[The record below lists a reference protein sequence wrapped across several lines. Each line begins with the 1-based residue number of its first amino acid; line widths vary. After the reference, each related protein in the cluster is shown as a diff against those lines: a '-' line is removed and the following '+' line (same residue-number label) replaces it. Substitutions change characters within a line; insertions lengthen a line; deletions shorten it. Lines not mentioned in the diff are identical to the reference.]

1 MNKRS
6 LSLFTLLIAV
16 FFGLSACDEDNPY
29 KVIPPDYSD
38 APDRYDIENVP
49 ADTLDNGL
57 QIYYVEE
64 GYGAYPVTPRD
75 IVMVYYTGR
84 RTDSTIFDSSYRNG
98 STAPV
103 SFTLN
108 SQSATGFSLTEG
120 FRLGLLGM
128 KAGEKRT
135 LIVPPSLGYEGTN
148 NTLANDTLIFDVMLD
163 EIVTQKDAY

>member
-1 MNKRS
+1 MTKRS

-16 FFGLSACDEDNPY
+16 FFGFSACNEEDPL

-38 APDRYDIENVP
+38 APAAYDLEDVP
-49 ADTLDNGL
+49 ADTMENGL

-64 GYGAYPVTPRD
+64 GYGTYPVTPRD

-84 RTDSTIFDSSYRNG
+84 RTDSTIFDSSYGNG
-98 STAPV
+98 TTLPR

-108 SQSATGFSLTEG
+108 AQGPGGFSLTEG

-128 KAGEKRT
+128 KTGEKRT
-135 LIVPPSLGYEGTN
+135 LIVPPSLGYEGSN
-148 NTLANDTLIFDVMLD
+148 NTLANDTLIFDIELD
-163 EIVTQKDAY
+163 EIVTQKGSF